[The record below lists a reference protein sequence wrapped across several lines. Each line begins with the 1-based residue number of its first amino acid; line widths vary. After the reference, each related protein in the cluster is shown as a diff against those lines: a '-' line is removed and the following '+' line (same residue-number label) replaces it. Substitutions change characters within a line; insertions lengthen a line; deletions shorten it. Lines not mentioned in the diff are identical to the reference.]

1 MGAVMQ
7 KIRLTNSF
15 DAERARLGQIAPEA
29 RRSLEVEAL
38 VDTGA
43 TTLVL
48 PAEIADQLGLTVMG
62 ETTATL
68 ADGSSVPI
76 KQVSVQ
82 LEILGR
88 AMLTLAYVLP
98 AGTTPLIG
106 QIPLEELDLV
116 VEPRDHTLRLND
128 PSRWVIKILSAA

>member
-1 MGAVMQ
+1 MQ
-7 KIRLTNSF
+7 KIKLTNSF
-15 DAERARLGQIAPEA
+15 DAERVRLGQIEPNAV
-29 RRSLEVEAL
+29 RSLEVEAL

-43 TTLVL
+43 TTLIL

-62 ETTATL
+62 ETTAEL
-68 ADGSSVPI
+68 ADGSLVPT
-76 KQVSVQ
+76 KRVSVQ

-88 AMLTLAYVLP
+88 DMLTLAYVLP

-128 PSRWVIKILSAA
+128 PKGRVIKILSAA